1 MAGIGF
7 ELRKYLDGDSRHGSV
22 EAFRFAGLVSAGPWV
37 LFILG
42 LMLVGMGVMGTF
54 LAQSASSLEA
64 RSFTASVI
72 WLIGTSM
79 ILTGL
84 LQFMFARFV
93 ADRLVEGKYEYI
105 NPNLLGVILLVT
117 AFSGVIGIAS
127 ALLVSRGGLV
137 YEMLMIGNF
146 VLLSNIWI
154 IVVFVAGLKRNK
166 LILASFAAAYSVTA
180 VFSLMLISMGL
191 NGLLI
196 SLLLGHG
203 LLLFTMLGVIMPEYP
218 VTKGV
223 RLDFL
228 RPSQIFPILIL
239 IGVFYNLGIWA
250 DKLIF
255 WSIAETSG
263 AVIGQ
268 LRASLVY
275 DLPIFLAYLSI
286 IPGLVVFLLRVET
299 DFLAAYEGFFT
310 AIHGNAGVQE
320 IEKLADEMVL
330 TVRDGLFQIAKIQ
343 GVAVMV
349 FYLLGPSIIST
360 FGFSKAYVPLFYI
373 GLVGVAAQVI
383 MLAILNVFFYLDKLR
398 SACFLCLVL
407 LVSNTVFT
415 VFTIKHGPEYYGYG
429 FGLSMTFSALFGV
442 LLLARELKRFEFHAF
457 MRAQSGNAMA

>member
-1 MAGIGF
+1 MTGIGF
-7 ELRKYLDGDSRHGSV
+7 ELRKYLDGDTRHGSLD
-22 EAFRFAGLVSAGPWV
+22 AYRFAGLVSVGPWI

-42 LMLVGMGVMGTF
+42 LMLIGLGV
-54 LAQSASSLEA
+54 LAQSVSSLDA
-64 RSFTASVI
+64 RSYTTSVI

-105 NPNLLGVILLVT
+105 NPNLLGAILLTT

-154 IVVFVAGLKRNK
+154 IVVFVAGLKRYK
-166 LILASFAAAYSVTA
+166 LILASLAAAYSVTA
-180 VFSLMLISMGL
+180 VFSLMLMSMGL

-196 SLLLGHG
+196 GLLLGHG
-203 LLLFTMLGVIMPEYP
+203 LLLFTMLGVVMPEYP

-228 RPSQIFPILIL
+228 KPSQIFPILIL
-239 IGVFYNLGIWA
+239 VGVFYNLGIWA
-250 DKLIF
+250 DKLVF
-255 WSIAETSG
+255 WLLAETSET
-263 AVIGQ
+263 VIGP

-275 DLPIFLAYLSI
+275 DLPIFLAYLSV
-286 IPGLVVFLLRVET
+286 IPGVAVFLLRVET
-299 DFLAAYEGFFT
+299 DFSAAYEGFYT
-310 AIHGNAGVQE
+310 AVHGNAGAQE

-330 TVRDGLFQIAKIQ
+330 TVRDGFFLIAKIQ

-360 FGFSKAYVPLFYI
+360 FGFSKAYVPLFHI
-373 GLVGVAAQVI
+373 DLIGVAAQVI
-383 MLAILNVFFYLDKLR
+383 MLVVLNVFFYLDKLR
-398 SACFLCLVL
+398 AACVLCLVL
-407 LVSNTVFT
+407 LTSNTVFT
-415 VFTIKHGPEYYGYG
+415 VFSIKLGPEYYGYG
-429 FGLSMTFSALFGV
+429 FGLSMTFTALLGV
-442 LLLARELKRFEFHAF
+442 LMLARELKRFEFHTF
-457 MRAQSGNAMA
+457 MRAQSGNAMV